1 LKILLTDISSYKS
14 ICFIKALIGITN
26 VEVFSIDSRP
36 YTKLFR
42 TKHSHKHFITASPT
56 KNPDAYLVDV
66 LDLIKRYGID
76 YLIPANS
83 EEIRLLLKNRKL
95 FGSTLDLF
103 GSYETFLI
111 LDDKKEL
118 EKLTSKLDIK
128 VPSKYTFE
136 SQNET
141 IKFPIVYKPTQ
152 SSSSKGVQYIKN
164 NEELTLCRN
173 AFKDSKYVLQQYVSG
188 KGVGYSVICKNG
200 QIIVGNGHIRLAE
213 FPISGGSSTIRGGY
227 MHQEMHNIAKKIC
240 EGTNWTGFAM
250 FEFKLTDNNEIY
262 LIEINPRIWGSI
274 NQSIQMGVNF
284 PYYLLFPEK
293 IPENPMINH
302 TVITYLSPLSYISL
316 FQYCLKFNFK
326 PLKKFLRNLNV
337 VKADVSLFF
346 DFRGYLSMLLR
357 MFL

>member
-1 LKILLTDISSYKS
+1 MKILLTDISSYKS
-14 ICFIKALIGITN
+14 ICFIKALKGIDN

-36 YTKLFR
+36 YTKLLR
-42 TKHSHKHFITASPT
+42 TKHSQKHFVTASPT
-56 KNPDAYLVDV
+56 KNPDAYLEDV
-66 LDLIKRYGID
+66 LNIIKSNGID

-83 EEIRLLLKNRKL
+83 EEIRLLLKNRKI

-103 GSYETFLI
+103 GNYETFLI

-118 EKLTSKLDIK
+118 EKLTARLDIN
-128 VPSKYTFE
+128 VPSNYTFE
-136 SQNET
+136 SPIET

-152 SSSSKGVQYIKN
+152 SSSSKGVVYIN
-164 NEELTLCRN
+164 NSEELRVCRN
-173 AFKDSKYVLQQYVSG
+173 EFKDSKYVLQQYVSG

-200 QIIVGNGHIRLAE
+200 QIVLGNGHIRLAE
-213 FPISGGSSTIRGGY
+213 YPISGGSSTIRGGY

-240 EGTNWTGFAM
+240 ESTSWTGFAM
-250 FEFKLTDNNEIY
+250 FEFKLTDKNEIY

-293 IPENPMINH
+293 IPKNLVLKNE
-302 TVITYLSPLSYISL
+302 VITYLSPLSYISL
-316 FQYCLKFNFK
+316 FQYSLKLNFK
-326 PLKKFLRNLNV
+326 PLKNFLSNLNV
-337 VKADVSLFF
+337 TKADVALFK
-346 DFRGYLSMLLR
+346 DFRGYLSMLFR